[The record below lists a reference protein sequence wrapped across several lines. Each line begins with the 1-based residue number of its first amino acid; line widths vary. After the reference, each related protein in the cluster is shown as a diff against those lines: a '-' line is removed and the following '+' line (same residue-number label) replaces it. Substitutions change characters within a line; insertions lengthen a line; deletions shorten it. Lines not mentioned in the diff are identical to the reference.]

1 MIKPGN
7 NLKQDLPAKVCCN
20 AASELSC
27 RCGLKQMNVALSQQT
42 KKGNIVKLP
51 LISAFLVVYIL
62 LAASWISYSQLIAL
76 Y

>member
-1 MIKPGN
+1 MWTPTSE
-7 NLKQDLPAKVCCN
+7 CCLTPTN
-20 AASELSC
+20 
-27 RCGLKQMNVALSQQT
+27 

>member
-1 MIKPGN
+1 LLQRGIGTKLQMWV
-7 NLKQDLPAKVCCN
+7 QTDECCPIPTN
-20 AASELSC
+20 
-27 RCGLKQMNVALSQQT
+27 